1 MLTFLKLGG
10 SLLTDKNQP
19 SAARPETIRRCAREV
34 RAALAARPD
43 MRLLLAH
50 GSGSFGH
57 VAAVQSRFGSGGVAG
72 YVETGA
78 AAARLNRIVTDIFLA
93 EGVPVVSL
101 QPSASAICEDGKLVE
116 LAVRPIELALQN
128 GLVPVVFGDVSFDLV
143 RGEVIASTEM
153 IFAYLAA
160 QLKPE
165 RIVLAGQVD
174 GVYTADPLQNRAAE
188 RVAQIT
194 PATFPEIRARLGG
207 SHGVDVTG
215 GMLTKV
221 ALMIDLLGIL
231 PSLRAQIISG
241 ETSGLLAE
249 VLISE
254 DNASIGTWIVAA
266 AREGGAVATKRY
278 AG

>member
-34 RAALAARPD
+34 RAALTKRPD
-43 MRLLLAH
+43 MSLLLAH

-57 VAAVQSRFGSGGVAG
+57 IAAVQSRFGSGGVTG
-72 YVETGA
+72 YAETGA
-78 AAARLNRIVTDIFLA
+78 AAARLNRLVTDIFLA

-101 QPSASAICEDGKLVE
+101 QPSASAICEDGKLLE

-128 GLVPVVFGDVSFDLV
+128 GLVPVVFGDVAFDLV
-143 RGEVIASTEM
+143 RGEFIASTEM

-160 QLKPE
+160 RLQPE
-165 RIVLAGQVD
+165 RILLAGQVD
-174 GVYTADPLQNRAAE
+174 GVYMADPLQDASAE
-188 RVAQIT
+188 RITQIT
-194 PATFPEIRARLGG
+194 PATFPDIRARLGG

-231 PSLRAQIISG
+231 PSVRAQIISG

-249 VLISE
+249 ALMSE

-266 AREGGAVATKRY
+266 AHQGGAVTT
-278 AG
+278 

>member
-10 SLLTDKNQP
+10 SLLTDKNQA
-19 SAARPETIRRCAREV
+19 STARPETIRRCAREV
-34 RAALAARPD
+34 RSALAARPD
-43 MRLLLAH
+43 LRLLLAH

-57 VAAVQSRFGSGGVAG
+57 VAAVQSRFGSGGVTG
-72 YVETGA
+72 YAETGA

-93 EGVPVVSL
+93 EGVPLVSL

-116 LAVRPIELALQN
+116 LAARPIELALQN
-128 GLVPVVFGDVSFDLV
+128 GLVPVVFGDVAFDLV
-143 RGEVIASTEM
+143 RGEFIASTEM

-160 QLKPE
+160 RLKPE

-174 GVYTADPLQNRAAE
+174 GVYTADPLQDAAAE

-194 PATFPEIRARLGG
+194 PATFPDIRARLGG

-221 ALMIDLLGIL
+221 ALMIELLGIL
-231 PSLRAQIISG
+231 PSVRAQIISG
-241 ETSGLLAE
+241 ETSGLLAQA
-249 VLISE
+249 LISE
-254 DNASIGTWIVAA
+254 DNVSIGTWIVAA
-266 AREGGAVATKRY
+266 AREGGTVTT
-278 AG
+278 